1 VSKKRLL
8 CVTRFA
14 KAFMRFLVRDED
26 VLTAS
31 LAPELVS
38 TESLRLR
45 DVDILSICISQLHSI
60 PQR

>member
-1 VSKKRLL
+1 
-8 CVTRFA
+8 
-14 KAFMRFLVRDED
+14 MRFLVRDED